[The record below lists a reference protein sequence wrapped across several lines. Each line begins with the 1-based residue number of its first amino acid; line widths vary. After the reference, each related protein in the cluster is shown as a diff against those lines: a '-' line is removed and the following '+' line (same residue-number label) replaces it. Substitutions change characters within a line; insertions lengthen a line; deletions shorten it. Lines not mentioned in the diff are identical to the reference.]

1 MKQNKGVTLIALTIY
16 IIVLIIT
23 VGVLTSII
31 GYFMKNLDEITV
43 TENSEELFSRLVT
56 FINSD
61 LNNDDLIYIKSGKDS
76 VISREYLLLRFNNK
90 EEHIYL
96 VQNGQLFYLC
106 NENFDIEKTSYDK
119 EISLCKEV
127 TAKDNIDI
135 FNYANNRLDINI
147 KILGR
152 DFAITLYKTL

>member
-96 VQNGQLFYLC
+96 VQ
-106 NENFDIEKTSYDK
+106 
-119 EISLCKEV
+119 
-127 TAKDNIDI
+127 
-135 FNYANNRLDINI
+135 
-147 KILGR
+147 LG
-152 DFAITLYKTL
+152 FIIMNSVL